1 VIKHET
7 ISAAQ
12 LLGGGGEL
20 ADDVLPAGGGVGEA
34 GVSQG
39 DPVRSNGLSLRTLK
53 TLDVSLGHGLLTLAS
68 KGRGL
73 LLSDTCSLSLVK
85 YKRWRTVVDV
95 RVAVNTVIV
104 SANTE
109 DHLENDRE
117 VVDNILIAHIGIFMV
132 EESIG
137 SVASWI

>member
-1 VIKHET
+1 MIKHEA

-85 YKRWRTVVDV
+85 YQRRRTVVDV
-95 RVAVNTVIV
+95 RVAVNTVVV

-117 VVDNILIAHIGIFMV
+117 VVNILIAHIGIFMV

>member
-1 VIKHET
+1 MIKHET

-85 YKRWRTVVDV
+85 YQRWGTVVDV
-95 RVAVNTVIV
+95 RVAVNTVVV
-104 SANTE
+104 SA
-109 DHLENDRE
+109 R
-117 VVDNILIAHIGIFMV
+117 
-132 EESIG
+132 
-137 SVASWI
+137 